1 MIYTDTLSKTN
12 ILRLRDG
19 DNNAYEQIYKTLYPQ
34 LFYFVCEYIADEE
47 TAHNIL
53 QDTFL
58 SLWEKRAI
66 LFEDFNLKAWLYTVT
81 KNKALKHLRHQEYI
95 NQFSSEKKL
104 SFNENTV
111 NAFALERL
119 NTSVI
124 AFHEIEQVIEKTLNN
139 LPPLYREVFNMSRFD
154 SFKNRQIAEK
164 LTISEKTVEAHIT
177 KTLKHLRIALKDYL
191 PIIICL
197 LQI

>member
-197 LQI
+197 LLI

>member
-1 MIYTDTLSKTN
+1 MIYTDTLCKTN

-197 LQI
+197 LLI

>member
-124 AFHEIEQVIEKTLNN
+124 AFHEIEQVIKKTLNN